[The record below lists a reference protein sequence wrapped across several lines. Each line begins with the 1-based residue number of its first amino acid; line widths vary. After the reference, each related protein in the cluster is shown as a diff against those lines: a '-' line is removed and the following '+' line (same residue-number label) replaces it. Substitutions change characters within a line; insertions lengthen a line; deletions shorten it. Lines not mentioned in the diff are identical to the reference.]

1 LGAVAENYARVR
13 AGIDAAAVSAGRDP
27 ASVKLIA
34 VSKTQPAEA
43 VVEAALAGASIMGEN
58 RVQEALAKM
67 EVLAEMDDASELSVE
82 WHMIGTLQKN
92 KARHAVGPFS
102 LIHSVDSASLAAEID
117 KRAAKLGIVQD
128 VLLEVNVSGEE
139 TKHGVR
145 PEDALALAVA
155 VNGMENVRAVGLM
168 CIPPFTDNPE
178 DSRPHYRRLHGLMEE
193 MRAAGMDMRELSMG
207 MTQDYEVAVEEGA
220 TLVRVGT
227 AIFGP
232 RRY

>member
-1 LGAVAENYARVR
+1 LGPIAENYARIR
-13 AGIDAAAVSAGRDP
+13 GEIDAAACRAGRDP
-27 ASVKLIA
+27 ASVRLVA
-34 VSKTQPAEA
+34 VSKTQPVEA
-43 VVEAALAGASIMGEN
+43 VIEAVHAGASIVGEN

-67 EVLAEMDDASELSVE
+67 EELSEMEGVSDLPVE

-92 KARHAVGPFS
+92 KARHAVGRFS
-102 LIHSVDSASLAAEID
+102 LIHSLDSASLAAEID
-117 KRAAKLGIVQD
+117 KRAAGLGIVQD
-128 VLLEVNVSGEE
+128 VLIEVNVSGEE

-145 PEDALALAVA
+145 PEEVQALAAA
-155 VNGMENVRAVGLM
+155 ADRMEHIRPVGLM

-178 DSRPHYRRLHGLMEE
+178 DSRPHYRRLKELSDEI
-193 MRAAGMDMRELSMG
+193 RAAGVDLRELSMG
-207 MTQDYEVAVEEGA
+207 MTQDYEVAVEEGS